1 MTKAIKMA
9 TSNLPFIVGSI
20 TIGIVCC
27 KLKSAMPLWA
37 LILLPRFNY
46 EEQPLK
52 EENKNE

>member
-1 MTKAIKMA
+1 MTKAMKLA
-9 TSNLPFIVGSI
+9 ASNLPFIVGSV
-20 TIGIVCC
+20 TIGVICC

-52 EENKNE
+52 EENKDE